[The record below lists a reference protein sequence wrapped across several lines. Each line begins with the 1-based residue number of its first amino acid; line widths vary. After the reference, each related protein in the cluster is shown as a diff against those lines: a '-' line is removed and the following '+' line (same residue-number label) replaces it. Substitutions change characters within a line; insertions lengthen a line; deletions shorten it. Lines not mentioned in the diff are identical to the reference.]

1 MLNINIAVTGNDNEK
16 EDKYRNSDI
25 KKSCIQWVNKEYYN
39 KA

>member
-25 KKSCIQWVNKEYYN
+25 KKVVYSG
-39 KA
+39 